1 MRIFIIS
8 AGRYPIPATKGGA
21 VSTLINHFVEENE
34 KNKLADIEISSPY
47 EVTAAK
53 ESRKLQNSEVLYI
66 KTPALFVKLEN
77 GVYKIANSIFPRKNW
92 TQLKSG
98 LSFLWYVWKNALLLK
113 RSEYDYVVI
122 ENTARLFLC
131 LNIFNNREKYN
142 NKIVYHLH
150 NEPRKLGG
158 CRNVIIES
166 KYVLCISQYIKNSIL
181 DEHSPLHLPDSNK
194 AKILYNC
201 IDTKKFYPFDEIEKK
216 KCRKEFGLAE
226 DDKVIVFSGRI
237 DQEKGIYELLTAMSF
252 IKTKR
257 VRLLV
262 VGSSFYGMK
271 IKTSFENRIINIAK
285 QLGNRVVFSGFIA
298 YEDMPKAYNAADIA
312 VLPSMWNEPAGLTI
326 IEAMACGKPVIT
338 TQSGGIPEY
347 ANSECAVFVERND
360 KIATTLAEKIDDLF
374 ENEHAAHVLG
384 ENARRHVV
392 QNFDSGRY
400 LSKLLEILR

>member
-1 MRIFIIS
+1 MRILIIS

-21 VSTLINHFVEENE
+21 VSTLISHFVEENE
-34 KNKLADIEISSPY
+34 KNKLVDIEISSPY
-47 EVTAAK
+47 EATAAK
-53 ESRKLQNSEVLYI
+53 QSQKLRNSEVLYI
-66 KTPALFVKLEN
+66 ETPAFFVKIEN
-77 GVYKIANSIFPRKNW
+77 IVYKIANSVFPRKNW

-113 RSEYDYVVI
+113 QKEYDYVII

-131 LNIFNNREKYN
+131 LDIFNNREKYK

-150 NEPRKLGG
+150 NEPKKLGG

-166 KYVLCISQYIKNSIL
+166 KYILCISQYIKNSIL
-181 DEHSPLHLPDSNK
+181 DEHSPLHLPDATK
-194 AKILYNC
+194 AKILYNS
-201 IDTKKFYPFDEIEKK
+201 IDTKKFYPFDENEKK
-216 KCRKEFGLAE
+216 KCRKEFGLTE

-237 DQEKGIYELLTAMSF
+237 DQEKGIYELLTAMSY
-252 IKTKR
+252 IKTKK

-271 IKTSFENRIINIAK
+271 IKTAFENRITDIAK
-285 QLGNRVVFSGFIA
+285 QLDNQVVFTGFIA

-347 ANSECAVFVERND
+347 ANTECAILVERNEEV
-360 KIATTLAEKIDDLF
+360 ATTLAEKIDDLF
-374 ENEHAAHVLG
+374 ENEQAAHTLG

-392 QNFDSGRY
+392 QNFDSSRY
-400 LSKLLEILR
+400 LSKMLELLK